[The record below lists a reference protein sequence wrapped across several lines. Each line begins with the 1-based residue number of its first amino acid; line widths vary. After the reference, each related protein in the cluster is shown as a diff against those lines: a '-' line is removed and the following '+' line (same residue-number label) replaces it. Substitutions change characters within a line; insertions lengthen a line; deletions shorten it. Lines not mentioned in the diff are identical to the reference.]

1 MWRIADLMRRAYPVL
16 FQYCMYFPGVTLLL
30 KLPLTLPCVSS
41 QLERIRGGFER
52 NATTRNATKSAQLA

>member
-1 MWRIADLMRRAYPVL
+1 
-16 FQYCMYFPGVTLLL
+16 MYFPGVTLLL